1 MAARTRSNSLDFA
14 MALEMDVQITDDKVA
29 DAIRALVHEGQP
41 AEQSRPLLSP
51 ADVTTADRADAEE
64 ASALDGTMPLLTPYR
79 VKDVSYWFGVPVTL
93 VRWLK
98 PVGSAVAEGEPLA
111 LVSVQ
116 ATDLNTV
123 SIMRQSPPF
132 APVAKHSDVLVLGCA
147 GQDGGRGG

>member
-1 MAARTRSNSLDFA
+1 MTRSR
-14 MALEMDVQITDDKVA
+14 
-29 DAIRALVHEGQP
+29 RATSARRIASVGG
-41 AEQSRPLLSP
+41 
-51 ADVTTADRADAEE
+51 VEE

-111 LVSVQ
+111 LISVQ

-123 SIMRQSPPF
+123 SDQVSPLRF
-132 APVAKHSDVLVLGCA
+132 LFLFLVLG
-147 GQDGGRGG
+147 